1 MGLSPG
7 IVTVLQEGFR
17 PLSAQEHP
25 PLMRSPPPSPTNPS
39 PCQAEAIR
47 LEVRDLLQTKGPFQ
61 KSLIQTLGFT
71 PKTLLIV
78 FFHEYRLDLPPSSAL
93 NVLFFLS

>member
-47 LEVRDLLQTKGPFQ
+47 LEVRDLLHQKGPFQ

-71 PKTLLIV
+71 PTCLSYQTPLGDGGP
-78 FFHEYRLDLPPSSAL
+78 FLTSLPSTGSSE
-93 NVLFFLS
+93 